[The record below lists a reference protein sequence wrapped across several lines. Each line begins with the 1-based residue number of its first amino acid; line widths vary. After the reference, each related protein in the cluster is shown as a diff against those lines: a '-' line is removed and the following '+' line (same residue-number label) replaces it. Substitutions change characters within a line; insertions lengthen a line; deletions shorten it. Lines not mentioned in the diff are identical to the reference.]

1 MKHILITGVS
11 SGLGEH
17 AAKHFLKKGYSVLGS
32 VRKFEDAKTLISE
45 FPDQFTP
52 LVFDVTDHLAIESA
66 FDIVKGKVNDE
77 GLTALINNAG
87 MAVSG
92 PIKHIPMDRF
102 RHQFEVNV
110 FGLVKVT
117 QVFLPLLGGEAG
129 SPYPPGRI
137 INISS
142 ISGLIA
148 NPFMGPYSASKFA
161 VEAISDVMRR
171 EFSIYGI
178 KVICLQPGVI
188 RSEIWSKARSEPRD
202 YGSTDYDYIL
212 AKQDNIIDSIEK
224 RAISP
229 EFVSRA
235 IEHAI
240 TQKRPRPRYIIA
252 KKSWM
257 IRLIA
262 HIIPSRITDR
272 IFTRNMKS
280 DNIRAV

>member
-11 SGLGEH
+11 SGLGQH
-17 AAKHFLKKGYSVLGS
+17 AAKHLLNNGYSVFGS
-32 VRKFEDAKTLISE
+32 VRKLEDAYALLTE

-52 LVFDVTDHLAIESA
+52 LVFDVTDHQAIDAA
-66 FDIVKGKVNDE
+66 FDIVKEKVSAT

-92 PIKHIPMDRF
+92 PIKHIPLERF

-110 FGLVKVT
+110 LGLVKVT
-117 QVFLPLLGGEAG
+117 QVFLPLLGGETG

-171 EFSIYGI
+171 EFSIYNI
-178 KVICLQPGVI
+178 KVICIQPGVI
-188 RSEIWSKARSEPRD
+188 RSEIWGKARHEPRD
-202 YGSTDYDYIL
+202 YGNTDYDHIL
-212 AKQDNIIDSIEK
+212 AKQDDIIDSIEK
-224 RAISP
+224 RALSP

-235 IEHAI
+235 IENAL
-240 TQKRPRPRYIIA
+240 TQKHPKSRYIIA

-262 HIIPSRITDR
+262 HVLPSNIADR
-272 IFTRNMKS
+272 LFTRNMKS